1 MEIENGPIFWK
12 WKYDKWKC
20 MWSFQEWCNGGK
32 MFARFEI
39 TLVFKKKKKQNPE
52 NEDNEK
58 KKKDYMLKKQFG
70 SQMVKDIYFQLF
82 CVWII
87 TNM

>member
-1 MEIENGPIFWK
+1 
-12 WKYDKWKC
+12 
-20 MWSFQEWCNGGK
+20 

-39 TLVFKKKKKQNPE
+39 TLVFKQKKNQNPE

-82 CVWII
+82 CV
-87 TNM
+87 